1 MRLSEADI
9 KEFQAIWRAEFG
21 DQITFAEARDC
32 ASQVLELYLVL
43 AKHVARGEP
52 EKEGHHGP

>member
-1 MRLSEADI
+1 
-9 KEFQAIWRAEFG
+9 
-21 DQITFAEARDC
+21 
-32 ASQVLELYLVL
+32 LELYLVL